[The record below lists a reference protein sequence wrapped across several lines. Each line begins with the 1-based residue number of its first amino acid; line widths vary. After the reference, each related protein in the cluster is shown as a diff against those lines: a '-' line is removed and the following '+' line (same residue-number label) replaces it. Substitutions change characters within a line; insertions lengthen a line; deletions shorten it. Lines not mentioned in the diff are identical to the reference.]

1 MAGSGRFSIIS
12 HLFHSYFSIISLIF
26 LDYFQFLVYLSLISC
41 LFHSYFSIIS
51 HLFLK
56 FFPNIYHFSVTLPS
70 YFFVKLW
77 IYPLYLVEA
86 GALKGHGA
94 VFATATN
101 YFKKLSWFFT
111 SELPTTNMQRIF
123 HSWHKGAQNHGA
135 VTIDDSCLI
144 DWVAIIPYTGNTW
157 RGKILANL
165 ANSYNSP
172 NFYPPNVLVLPS
184 K

>member
-1 MAGSGRFSIIS
+1 MAWLRWPVQ
-12 HLFHSYFSIISLIF
+12 LFLWYFSIISNF
-26 LDYFQFLVYLSLISC
+26 SFISC
-41 LFHSYFSIIS
+41 LFHSYFSFLTYFSNVSQIFIIS
-51 HLFLK
+51 QLY
-56 FFPNIYHFSVTLPS
+56 FPVIL
-70 YFFVKLW
+70 VKLW

-86 GALKGHGA
+86 GALKTWGSVCHC
-94 VFATATN
+94 N
-101 YFKKLSWFFT
+101 KLFKKLWKGAWFFT
-111 SELPTTNMQRIF
+111 PELPTTNMQRIF
-123 HSWHKGAQNHGA
+123 HPWHKGVQNHGA

-172 NFYPPNVLVLPS
+172 NFYPPNVLVLLS